1 MNVIASNHGRAEK
14 DIEIMRNSMF
24 LLVAL
29 GGLTIFA
36 LPAAAESNEG
46 SCGAPAAAAPAG
58 PIDLEAIPMK
68 DATGPK
74 AVKGVGDDECDDRSA
89 GGIAGENEAS
99 DDD

>member
-1 MNVIASNHGRAEK
+1 
-14 DIEIMRNSMF
+14 MRNSTL

-29 GGLTIFA
+29 AGLTISA

-46 SCGAPAAAAPAG
+46 SCGAPAAVAPTG
-58 PIDLEAIPMK
+58 PIDLEAIPMQ

-74 AVKGVGDDECDDRSA
+74 AVKGIGDEECD
-89 GGIAGENEAS
+89 GISSESEAS